1 MAKKTGKQKPK
12 EKKTRGRR
20 TLYRPE
26 MCDLVE
32 RLCFLGLKDTE
43 LAHSLKITER
53 TLNTWKRVHPEFL
66 QSIKKGREE
75 ADGHVARALYK
86 RSIGFI
92 CKRQQPFKLKRT
104 YYDEEGRR
112 CEEERVEIAEFFD
125 QVPPDTAAAFIWL
138 KNRRPDKWTDKP
150 IAEPTGEDQA
160 DFEKALKES
169 AAKLWDDMPQQQSQ
183 EDDNQ

>member
-1 MAKKTGKQKPK
+1 MAKKKPAK
-12 EKKTRGRR
+12 HPGGRR
-20 TLYRPE
+20 TLYRAE

-53 TLNTWKRVHPEFL
+53 TLNNWKREHPEFL

-75 ADGHVARALYK
+75 ADGHVARALYQ
-86 RSIGFI
+86 RSIGFV

-138 KNRRPDKWTDKP
+138 KNRRPDKWMDKP
-150 IAEPTGEDQA
+150 VAEVSGAERD

-169 AAKLWDDMPQQQSQ
+169 AAKLWDEPVRHEAQP
-183 EDDNQ
+183 EEEEA

>member
-1 MAKKTGKQKPK
+1 MLGAKDEELAK
-12 EKKTRGRR
+12 
-20 TLYRPE
+20 
-26 MCDLVE
+26 
-32 RLCFLGLKDTE
+32 FLGI
-43 LAHSLKITER
+43 AVS
-53 TLNTWKRVHPEFL
+53 TLNKWKHEHPEL
-66 QSIKKGREE
+66 MESIKNGRDY
-75 ADGHVARALYK
+75 ADLRVADSLYQ
-86 RSIGFI
+86 RSIGFT

-138 KNRRPDKWTDKP
+138 KNRRPDKWMDKP

-169 AAKLWDDMPQQQSQ
+169 AAKLWDDVPQAQQSQ

>member
-1 MAKKTGKQKPK
+1 MAKETGKKKPK
-12 EKKTRGRR
+12 KHPGGRR
-20 TLYRPE
+20 TLYKPE

-32 RLCFLGLKDTE
+32 RLAMLGLKDTE
-43 LAHSLKITER
+43 LAHSLKITEQ
-53 TLNTWKRVHPEFL
+53 TLNNWKRRYPEFFA
-66 QSIKKGREE
+66 SIKNGRED
-75 ADGHVARALYK
+75 ADGNVARALYK
-86 RSIGFI
+86 RSIGFV

-138 KNRRPDKWTDKP
+138 KNRRPDKWMDKP
-150 IAEPTGEDQA
+150 VAEPTGEDQTY
-160 DFEKALKES
+160 FEKALKES

>member
-1 MAKKTGKQKPK
+1 MLGAKDEELAK
-12 EKKTRGRR
+12 
-20 TLYRPE
+20 
-26 MCDLVE
+26 
-32 RLCFLGLKDTE
+32 FLGI
-43 LAHSLKITER
+43 AVS
-53 TLNTWKRVHPEFL
+53 TLNKWKHEHPEL
-66 QSIKKGREE
+66 MESIKNGRDY
-75 ADGHVARALYK
+75 ADLRVADSLYQ
-86 RSIGFI
+86 RSIGFT

-104 YYDEEGRR
+104 YYDEQGRR

-138 KNRRPDKWTDKP
+138 KNRRPDKWMDKP

-169 AAKLWDDMPQQQSQ
+169 AAKLWDDVPQAQQSQ